1 LRPCLPKPWVEGR
14 QGKNHPSGELIK
26 FYADEL
32 KPSGEIP
39 QDAVDIF
46 NVPCLI
52 QIQTPMDDVQALQL
66 KRVVNIK
73 AVVTSLWK
81 EEAQKQLQLQI
92 NQMDGQLQQLE
103 MQGQRMMT
111 ELQKQAETQPGNLGV
126 QQQIADVQNRL
137 NQDKSKLLEQK
148 NQNLQQLP
156 QVQTVD
162 LGVEVEQGK
171 VESFFTVSLGDNL
184 VKKLQVEILLKDGII
199 EEIRGEL

>member
-1 LRPCLPKPWVEGR
+1 
-14 QGKNHPSGELIK
+14 
-26 FYADEL
+26 
-32 KPSGEIP
+32 
-39 QDAVDIF
+39 
-46 NVPCLI
+46 
-52 QIQTPMDDVQALQL
+52 MDDTQVLQL

-73 AVVTSLWK
+73 AVVTPLWK

-111 ELQKQAETQPGNLGV
+111 ELQKQAETQPGNLGI

-137 NQDKSKLLEQK
+137 NQDKSKLLQQK
-148 NQNLQQLP
+148 NQNLQQLQ

-162 LGVEVEQGK
+162 LGAEVDQGK

-184 VKKLQVEILLKDGII
+184 VQKLQVEILLKDGVI
-199 EEIRGEL
+199 EEIRGQL